1 MDGSVDRIPSFLLYG
16 DQADGREP
24 PFVHL
29 ESIASRSRS
38 LDWTIG
44 AHRHD
49 ALGHVLLIKGP
60 GGQFLLDGVWHKFGP
75 RSIITVP
82 SRFVHG
88 FAFAKETDGVVLTL
102 SDSLLG
108 AARDDLLEPE
118 LGRHLSRPMLV
129 DLAADSTG
137 FAEIEGRLALIQ
149 AELAEPRVGQL
160 GAIRC
165 LVALVLVALL
175 RQDRA
180 PGGWSPC
187 GSADLALVERLRR
200 SVAQSLA
207 QQIGVTQH
215 AERLGVTPARLNAA
229 CRRVAGCST
238 LHLLHAALL
247 AEAKRTLLY
256 TSRPVSE
263 IAYELG
269 FEDPAYFSRF
279 FARRTGR
286 TPSEFRAQH
295 IDASELFR

>member
-1 MDGSVDRIPSFLLYG
+1 MDGSSDRIPSFLLYG
-16 DQADGREP
+16 DLADGREP

-49 ALGHVLLIKGP
+49 ALGHILLIKGP
-60 GGQFLLDGVWHKFGP
+60 GGQFLLDGIRHPFGP
-75 RSIITVP
+75 CSVISVP

-88 FAFAKETDGVVLTL
+88 FAFAKETDGLVLTL

-108 AARDDLLEPE
+108 AARDDLLDPE
-118 LGRHLSRPMLV
+118 LGRHLSRPLLV
-129 DLAADSTG
+129 DLAADPAG
-137 FAEIEGRLALIQ
+137 FAEIEDRMAQIQ
-149 AELAEPRVGQL
+149 AELAQPRVGQL
-160 GAIRC
+160 SALRC
-165 LVALVLVALL
+165 LVALVLVTLT
-175 RQDRA
+175 RHDRA
-180 PGGWSPC
+180 PGSWSPC
-187 GSADLALVERLRR
+187 GSQDLAMVERLRQ
-200 SVAQSLA
+200 SVALSLA
-207 QQIGVTQH
+207 QQVGVKEH
-215 AERLGVTPARLNAA
+215 ASRLGVTPARLNAA

-263 IAYELG
+263 IAYGLG

-279 FARRTGR
+279 FSRRTGR
-286 TPSEFRAQH
+286 TPSDFRAQH
-295 IDASELFR
+295 IDVQETS